1 MLVLPALIFPF
12 VLGLALYRQVQ
23 IPRRLWAGGLRLP
36 GRHRQP
42 WLVATAGAYLA
53 LLCYTAA
60 LATALVRAFFLAKY
74 QLPAYLSLLFYI
86 AAYPVVHFA
95 AAWIFYYGLTPKKH
109 LEP

>member
-12 VLGLALYRQVQ
+12 FLGLALYRLVQ

-53 LLCYTAA
+53 LL
-60 LATALVRAFFLAKY
+60 
-74 QLPAYLSLLFYI
+74 
-86 AAYPVVHFA
+86 
-95 AAWIFYYGLTPKKH
+95 
-109 LEP
+109 